1 MKKKNLPILIV
12 VLLIILVGAA
22 GTAVYFIQKYTPTKE
37 TMSASEYYGV
47 GENGTEIPLI
57 FGTEILEQKGIC
69 IDEEVFV
76 SEDVITDYLN
86 KRFYWDSSENILI
99 YTTPTEKYTIEPGTN
114 VYKVNDKTK
123 GKEEYSICEVQGENL

>member
-86 KRFYWDSSENILI
+86 KRFLLGQQRKYFDLHDSDG
-99 YTTPTEKYTIEPGTN
+99 K
-114 VYKVNDKTK
+114 VYHRTRDK
-123 GKEEYSICEVQGENL
+123 CL

>member
-47 GENGTEIPLI
+47 G
-57 FGTEILEQKGIC
+57 
-69 IDEEVFV
+69 
-76 SEDVITDYLN
+76 
-86 KRFYWDSSENILI
+86 
-99 YTTPTEKYTIEPGTN
+99 
-114 VYKVNDKTK
+114 
-123 GKEEYSICEVQGENL
+123 